1 MEALN
6 ALRSKSP
13 QTSAFARGAPTV
25 FEGKSGL
32 AEAVL
37 FSGDAPEYH
46 SPDGEMLRREFET
59 LADGD
64 SSALWKLRDVLAAGG
79 RFEECD
85 DGERVP
91 GRGTPRSRRCYHSS

>member
-1 MEALN
+1 M
-6 ALRSKSP
+6 
-13 QTSAFARGAPTV
+13 

-64 SSALWKLRDVLAAGG
+64 SSALWKLWEDVLAAK
-79 RFEECD
+79 
-85 DGERVP
+85 
-91 GRGTPRSRRCYHSS
+91 